1 MTKNSKK
8 NSFLHGI
15 GFEQL
20 GNEHIPEPVMFE
32 PFPIFSMDYLDCSA
46 AGYKDG
52 IQVAVSFVVCDSKK
66 FWRIRKK
73 SYICTNR
80 VRHASRRTAHQGG
93 TFILYAMSVT
103 TYSNKPL
110 SISDIITM
118 LRDSRGLI
126 FQNED
131 YAKNQLEIIGYFR
144 IANYLRPMETDKVNH
159 IFKPNSTFENAL
171 SLYYFDKKMRALLFT
186 AIQSVEVGIRA
197 IISHPIAMKYGPF
210 WYLDSSLCVNQHL
223 YQDNINSIKR
233 ETSRS
238 KEDFVKEHFVKY
250 PQSNLPSWK
259 ALEIVSFGTL
269 SKVFSN
275 LSDNSLK
282 KSIARK
288 LGLPQHK
295 ILENWLQSLSSL
307 RNCIAHHARV
317 WNRVFPSTPTLPTN
331 VTGLWIENSSVDQS
345 RLYAHLCCLEFLH
358 NQIHPDNDFSEQ
370 LKELIYQ
377 HKNIDIH
384 AMGFPSGW
392 ENEPLWK

>member
-1 MTKNSKK
+1 M
-8 NSFLHGI
+8 
-15 GFEQL
+15 L
-20 GNEHIPEPVMFE
+20 GWK
-32 PFPIFSMDYLDCSA
+32 A
-46 AGYKDG
+46 AG
-52 IQVAVSFVVCDSKK
+52 VPCSPFRSATPHS
-66 FWRIRKK
+66 
-73 SYICTNR
+73 T
-80 VRHASRRTAHQGG
+80 ASRARRFPLQMIFNCSIFDGNHC
-93 TFILYAMSVT
+93 
-103 TYSNKPL
+103 SN
-110 SISDIITM
+110 
-118 LRDSRGLI
+118 
-126 FQNED
+126 
-131 YAKNQLEIIGYFR
+131 
-144 IANYLRPMETDKVNH
+144 
-159 IFKPNSTFENAL
+159 
-171 SLYYFDKKMRALLFT
+171 
-186 AIQSVEVGIRA
+186 
-197 IISHPIAMKYGPF
+197 
-210 WYLDSSLCVNQHL
+210 LDGSGQSLCVNQHL